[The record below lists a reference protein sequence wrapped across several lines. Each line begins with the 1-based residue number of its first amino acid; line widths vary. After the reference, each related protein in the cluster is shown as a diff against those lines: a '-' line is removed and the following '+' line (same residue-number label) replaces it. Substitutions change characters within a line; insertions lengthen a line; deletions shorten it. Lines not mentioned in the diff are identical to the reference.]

1 MLWANN
7 EEEAAKRAM
16 TKALSKD
23 YFSSALYFLLVNLRF
38 TRVDAAK
45 KWYLCYLD
53 RVDMENLGDEWQ
65 YLLQAYLSGVFGVD
79 KEFHHLI
86 HQCFTDL
93 LTQMESMHPQY
104 GNRVID
110 KTMVY
115 SNSYIHVTDYEFETL
130 RRHCTEYEELK
141 NLLSQAEKNE
151 VLACLLYTSD
161 AADEL

>member
-65 YLLQAYLSGVFGVD
+65 YLLQAYEDQVKRFNVRQAIDQQEISGFF
-79 KEFHHLI
+79 E
-86 HQCFTDL
+86 
-93 LTQMESMHPQY
+93 
-104 GNRVID
+104 
-110 KTMVY
+110 MV
-115 SNSYIHVTDYEFETL
+115 EKA
-130 RRHCTEYEELK
+130 EY
-141 NLLSQAEKNE
+141 AHI
-151 VLACLLYTSD
+151 
-161 AADEL
+161 